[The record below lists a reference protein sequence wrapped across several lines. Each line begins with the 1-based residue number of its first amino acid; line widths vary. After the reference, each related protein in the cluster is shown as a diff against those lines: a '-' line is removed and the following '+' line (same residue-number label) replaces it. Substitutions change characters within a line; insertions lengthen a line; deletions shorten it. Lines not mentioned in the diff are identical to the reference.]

1 MPGISSYR
9 KLYFK
14 STGKMFTRTPEA
26 YKPWA
31 VPKVYAPMACDQGL
45 CYIYVK
51 EFHSY
56 LSNAGFFT
64 PPAMMNIMVV

>member
-1 MPGISSYR
+1 
-9 KLYFK
+9 
-14 STGKMFTRTPEA
+14 MFTRTPEA

-51 EFHSY
+51 EFQSY